1 MAQAIDPELLA
12 EARRVQIRADRMVTD
27 VMAGGYSSVFRG
39 SGIEFDEVREFAEGD
54 ELRSVDWNVT
64 ARTGRPFVKKFVEER
79 ELTVLFVLDASSSM
93 RFGTKPA
100 RRPGGN
106 AAVGSA
112 AVGSAAG
119 GGKAGARRTVAGTA
133 ALFVGCVAF
142 AAARNND
149 KAGLVMASDVVD
161 RYVPA
166 KKGRNHV
173 LRLIREACVPPLAGR
188 GTDLAGALDFAGRV
202 QRRRAIVFV
211 VSDFLGQDVSAPL
224 RRLAQRHDVIAVRIR
239 DPFAAGL
246 DRAAGDVAAL
256 PRVGLCDFVDP
267 ETGRAVTVD
276 LASAAVRERIRAN
289 WQAERA
295 ALLATCRRA
304 GVDLLDVP
312 TDGSVVDPLVRF
324 FRMRELRGAKR

>member
-1 MAQAIDPELLA
+1 MARALDPELLA
-12 EARRVQIRADRMVTD
+12 EARRIQVRADRMVTD

-93 RFGTKPA
+93 AFGTAP
-100 RRPGGN
+100 PGN
-106 AAVGSA
+106 P
-112 AVGSAAG
+112 
-119 GGKAGARRTVAGTA
+119 RRTVAATA

-149 KAGLVMASDVVD
+149 KAGLVTFGSGVQ

-166 KKGRNHV
+166 KKGRRHV
-173 LRLIREACVPPLAGR
+173 LRLIREACEPPGAR
-188 GTDLAGALDFAGRV
+188 VATDLAAALDFAGRV

-211 VSDFLGQDVSAPL
+211 VSDFLADGWQKPL
-224 RRLAQRHDVIAVRIR
+224 RTLAQRHDVIAVRIR

-246 DRAAGDVAAL
+246 DRAGGDVALL
-256 PRVGLCDFVDP
+256 PRAGLLHLADP
-267 ETGRAVTVD
+267 ETGRTVEVD
-276 LASAAVRERIRAN
+276 TASARVRAVVQQRWR
-289 WQAERA
+289 AERQR
-295 ALLATCRRA
+295 LLETCRRA
-304 GVDLLDVP
+304 KVDLLDVP
-312 TDGSVVDPLVRF
+312 TAGSVADPLVRF

>member
-1 MAQAIDPELLA
+1 VASVIDPELLA
-12 EARRVQIRADRMVTD
+12 EARRIQVRADRMVTD

-39 SGIEFDEVREFAEGD
+39 SGFEFDEVREFAEGD

-79 ELTVLFVLDASSSM
+79 ELTVLFLLDVSASM
-93 RFGTKPA
+93 AFGCSP
-100 RRPGGN
+100 PGSN
-106 AAVGSA
+106 
-112 AVGSAAG
+112 
-119 GGKAGARRTVAGTA
+119 RRTVATTA

-149 KAGLVMASDVVD
+149 KAGLITFSDRVE

-173 LRLIREACVPPLAGR
+173 LRLIREACTPPLPKAR
-188 GTDLAGALDFAGRV
+188 GDLVAALDYAGRV

-211 VSDFLGQDVSAPL
+211 VSDFLGADPGHKL
-224 RRLAQRHDVIAVRIR
+224 RLLSQRHDVIAVRVR

-246 DRAAGDVAAL
+246 GPDGIAGTL
-256 PRVGLCDFVDP
+256 PNVGLLHLADP
-267 ETGRAVTVD
+267 ETGRTIAVDT
-276 LASAAVRERIRAN
+276 ASARVRRELQQR
-289 WQAERA
+289 WQADRQQ
-295 ALLATCRRA
+295 LQDTCRRA
-304 GVDLLDVP
+304 KVDLLDVL
-312 TDGSVVDPLVRF
+312 TSGSVAEPLVRF

>member
-1 MAQAIDPELLA
+1 MARALDPELLA
-12 EARRVQIRADRMVTD
+12 EARRIQVRADRMVTD

-64 ARTGRPFVKKFVEER
+64 ARQGRPFVKKFVEER
-79 ELTVLFVLDASSSM
+79 ELTVLFLLDGSASM
-93 RFGTKPA
+93 AFGTSPPGSP
-100 RRPGGN
+100 RR
-106 AAVGSA
+106 V
-112 AVGSAAG
+112 
-119 GGKAGARRTVAGTA
+119 VASTA

-149 KAGLVMASDVVD
+149 KAGLVKFTDRIE

-173 LRLIREACVPPLAGR
+173 LRLIRDACEPPQAQAR
-188 GTDLAGALDFAGRV
+188 TDLAVALEYAARV

-211 VSDFLGQDVSAPL
+211 VGDFYGDGLDGPECKKQL
-224 RRLAQRHDVIAVRIR
+224 RLLAQRHDVIAVRIR

-246 DRAAGDVAAL
+246 DRARGDVAQL
-256 PRVGLCDFVDP
+256 PKVGLLHLADP
-267 ETGRAVTVD
+267 ESGRTVTVD
-276 LASAAVRERIRAN
+276 TASARVRADLQVRWRSERQQ
-289 WQAERA
+289 WLE
-295 ALLATCRRA
+295 LCRSCK
-304 GVDLLDVP
+304 VDLLDVP
-312 TDGSVVDPLVRF
+312 TQGSVADPLVRF

>member
-93 RFGTKPA
+93 RFGTRPA
-100 RRPGGN
+100 GPVA
-106 AAVGSA
+106 AAVG
-112 AVGSAAG
+112 GTR
-119 GGKAGARRTVAGTA
+119 KAPPRRTVAGTA

-173 LRLIREACVPPLAGR
+173 LRLIREACVPPLANR
-188 GTDLAGALDFAGRV
+188 GTDLAAALDFAGRV

-246 DRAAGDVAAL
+246 DRAGGDVAAL
-256 PRVGLCDFVDP
+256 PAVGLCDFVDP
-267 ETGRAVTVD
+267 ESGRAVTVD
-276 LASAAVRERIRAN
+276 LASKAVRERIRAN

-295 ALLATCRRA
+295 TLLAACRRA

>member
-1 MAQAIDPELLA
+1 MARALDPELLA
-12 EARRVQIRADRMVTD
+12 EARRIQVRADRMVTD

-64 ARTGRPFVKKFVEER
+64 ARVGRPFVKKFVEER
-79 ELTVLFVLDASSSM
+79 ELSVLFLLDVSASM
-93 RFGTKPA
+93 GFGCRPAAAPA
-100 RRPGGN
+100 RR
-106 AAVGSA
+106 S
-112 AVGSAAG
+112 
-119 GGKAGARRTVAGTA
+119 VATTA

-149 KAGLVMASDVVD
+149 KAGLITFTDRIE
-161 RYVPA
+161 RYVPC

-173 LRLIREACVPPLAGR
+173 LRLIREACEPPVAR
-188 GTDLAGALDFAGRV
+188 ARTDLAQALDYAGRV

-211 VSDFLGQDVSAPL
+211 VSDCLGQDFAGKL
-224 RRLAQRHDVIAVRIR
+224 RLLAGRHDVIAVRIR

-256 PRVGLCDFVDP
+256 PDVGLLHLADP
-267 ETGRAVTVD
+267 ETGATVLVD
-276 LASAAVRERIRAN
+276 TASARVRERVAAN
-289 WQAERA
+289 WRAERQR
-295 ALLATCRRA
+295 LLESCRRA

-312 TDGSVVDPLVRF
+312 TEGSVADPLIRF
-324 FRMRELRGAKR
+324 FRMRELRGSRR

>member
-1 MAQAIDPELLA
+1 MARAIDPELLA

-93 RFGTKPA
+93 RFGT
-100 RRPGGN
+100 RPVGPVA
-106 AAVGSA
+106 AAVG
-112 AVGSAAG
+112 GTR
-119 GGKAGARRTVAGTA
+119 KPQPRRTVAGTA

-173 LRLIREACVPPLAGR
+173 LRLIREACVPPLADR
-188 GTDLAGALDFAGRV
+188 GTDLAAALDFAGRV

-246 DRAAGDVAAL
+246 DRAGGDVAAL
-256 PRVGLCDFVDP
+256 PGVGLCDFVDP
-267 ETGRAVTVD
+267 ESGRVVSVD
-276 LASAAVRERIRAN
+276 LASKAVRERIRAN

-295 ALLATCRRA
+295 SLLAACRRA